1 MNKAKDDAGMQLRRR
16 YKHIKRYREIANVLL
31 KHGFGHIAHRLGLT
45 KFLSVSGK
53 IFLKRESGTERFSLA
68 ERARMALEEL
78 GPTFVKTGQILST
91 RSDLIPPDFITELE
105 KLQDRVAALRFETVK
120 QQIERELGRSLEELF
135 AGFEPEPLAAASIGQ
150 VHRAVLPGGREVIVK
165 VQRPDIEKIIDVDLE
180 ILYDVARFLERS
192 GWSETYSPVEAV
204 AEFDRVLHEELD
216 YNAEGRNADAFRKNF
231 AGDPDVIIP
240 LVYWEYSTGKILV
253 MEYVRGI
260 KFNDL
265 QEIERLGLDRPALA
279 RKSVMALFKQILI
292 DGFFHGDPH
301 PGNLAALPGEKVV
314 FMDFGMAGFL
324 TDKTRIE
331 VGNLLMALAG
341 RDTRAVA
348 KSLSQLWV
356 VPGDVDKNI
365 LQRDINF
372 LLRKI
377 YEVPLSQ
384 VSLAKTLSDIM
395 AIAFK
400 HHISVPAEFALLV
413 KTLITMEGVA
423 EKLDPGLSIVNV
435 VSPFSKRLIMERLSP
450 QTLSKTAWNNL
461 RELSEALSLLPEQV
475 GEVLG
480 QAAGG
485 NLRLK
490 HQFPQVDEVLVR
502 VNKMTNRLAF
512 SIVITGLIIG
522 SAFLAR
528 NGSILSGQAPVAEVG
543 FLVAGLLGFWF
554 LVSILRS
561 GGF

>member
-1 MNKAKDDAGMQLRRR
+1 MQLRRR

-135 AGFEPEPLAAASIGQ
+135 AEFDPEPLAAASIGQ

-356 VPGDVDKNI
+356 VPGDVDINI

-395 AIAFK
+395 GIAFK

-423 EKLDPGLSIVNV
+423 ERLDPGLSIVKV

-475 GEVLG
+475 SEVLG

>member
-1 MNKAKDDAGMQLRRR
+1 MQLRRR

-45 KFLSVSGK
+45 KFLSASGK
-53 IFLKRESGTERFSLA
+53 IFFKKESGTEIFSLA
-68 ERARMALEEL
+68 ERVRTALEEL

-135 AGFEPEPLAAASIGQ
+135 AGFDPEPLAAASIGQ

-348 KSLSQLWV
+348 RSLSQLWV

-377 YEVPLSQ
+377 YEVPLSR

-395 AIAFK
+395 GIAFK

-423 EKLDPGLSIVNV
+423 ERLDPGLSIVKV

-461 RELSEALSLLPEQV
+461 RELSGALSLLPEQV

-512 SIVITGLIIG
+512 SIVITGLIVG

>member
-1 MNKAKDDAGMQLRRR
+1 MQLRRR

-45 KFLSVSGK
+45 KFLSVSGR
-53 IFLKRESGTERFSLA
+53 IFLKRESGAERFSLP
-68 ERARMALEEL
+68 ERARMAMEEL

-135 AGFEPEPLAAASIGQ
+135 AEFDPEPLAAASIGQ

-165 VQRPDIEKIIDVDLE
+165 VQRPDIEKIIDIDLE

-260 KFNDL
+260 KFNEL
-265 QEIERLGLDRPALA
+265 QEIERLGLDRTALA

-356 VPGDVDKNI
+356 VPGDVDINI

-395 AIAFK
+395 GIAFK

-423 EKLDPGLSIVNV
+423 EKLDPGLSIVKV

-461 RELSEALSLLPEQV
+461 RELSGALSLLPEQV